1 MRALALLPLLACKGK
16 AAPCALDLP
25 PFSIDCEGD
34 RLQITHAG
42 TPLFQGEAGW
52 LEAGEGSPT
61 VEAARGSFTF
71 DDTTLS
77 RCAGLTGSALV
88 EEGDGAVLT
97 AELGDCGAQV
107 ELQIERV
114 NEETLRLS
122 LELDGAPEINRIQL
136 TSDAPEDERVTGF
149 GAQYNHLDLKGQAV
163 PIWCQEQGIG
173 RGLEPLSSALGAGVG
188 NPAGDALTTY
198 TCVPWAL
205 STAGYGWLSHASAYT
220 VFDLTE
226 PEQTTLS
233 TWQSSL
239 TLDLFAGED
248 PAALVEALTA
258 VTGRMAPLP
267 EWSQQGPIVR
277 IGGGSEAVRT
287 RLAAYVDAGVPV
299 SAVWIEDWCGLRE
312 TSFGDRIWWNWVVD
326 RARYPD
332 WEDLVAEL
340 RADDRRVLVYLNPYV
355 TDAATQP
362 GVTRNLYAEA
372 LAAGLLVTQDDG
384 SPYLIDQ
391 SGFFAGILDL
401 SNPEA
406 AALMSSAMADVLAT
420 GVEGWMADFAEGLP
434 FEGVQLAS
442 GEDPAL
448 FHNTYPRR
456 WAALVREAAEAA
468 GAWEDG
474 LFFHRSGDAF
484 SPGEARAFWLGD
496 QLVTW
501 DAYDGFATV
510 PPALVTS
517 GLSGYALQHA
527 DTGGY
532 LSVAALGIT
541 RSEELLLRWF
551 ELSAV
556 SPLFRMHNTNQ
567 PEDNWQSDADAA
579 TLAAFAQASATF
591 IALAPERARLM
602 EEAAAT
608 GLPLMRH
615 PLYLEPDAAEAWAA
629 QGLVM
634 LGSDVL
640 FAPVL
645 VEGATTVSV
654 YLPAGDWLRVPT
666 GEALTGGST
675 HTVSAP
681 LGSPALFVRAG
692 SAVAGEL
699 LP

>member
-1 MRALALLPLLACKGK
+1 LRALALLPLLACKGK

-248 PAALVEALTA
+248 PASLVEALTA

-267 EWSQQGPIVR
+267 EWSQRGPIVR
-277 IGGGSEAVRT
+277 IGGGSEAVRE

-326 RARYPD
+326 RARYRIAL
-332 WEDLVAEL
+332 EQA
-340 RADDRRVLVYLNPYV
+340 RAN
-355 TDAATQP
+355 AA
-362 GVTRNLYAEA
+362 VC
-372 LAAGLLVTQDDG
+372 GLPSLHMVDG
-384 SPYLIDQ
+384 QQEI
-391 SGFFAGILDL
+391 G
-401 SNPEA
+401 
-406 AALMSSAMADVLAT
+406 VLAT
-420 GVEGWMADFAEGLP
+420 FLGEIQDVDRSHKALHRQSVGVAIGI
-434 FEGVQLAS
+434 VLA
-442 GEDPAL
+442 GDPMV
-448 FHNTYPRR
+448 RR
-456 WAALVREAAEAA
+456 VK
-468 GAWEDG
+468 
-474 LFFHRSGDAF
+474 
-484 SPGEARAFWLGD
+484 
-496 QLVTW
+496 V
-501 DAYDGFATV
+501 
-510 PPALVTS
+510 
-517 GLSGYALQHA
+517 
-527 DTGGY
+527 
-532 LSVAALGIT
+532 
-541 RSEELLLRWF
+541 
-551 ELSAV
+551 
-556 SPLFRMHNTNQ
+556 
-567 PEDNWQSDADAA
+567 
-579 TLAAFAQASATF
+579 
-591 IALAPERARLM
+591 RARML
-602 EEAAAT
+602 
-608 GLPLMRH
+608 
-615 PLYLEPDAAEAWAA
+615 A
-629 QGLVM
+629 QFQPIPRPKR
-634 LGSDVL
+634 S
-640 FAPVL
+640 VL
-645 VEGATTVSV
+645 VI
-654 YLPAGDWLRVPT
+654 
-666 GEALTGGST
+666 
-675 HTVSAP
+675 
-681 LGSPALFVRAG
+681 
-692 SAVAGEL
+692 
-699 LP
+699 